1 MALDCSRQSEVM
13 HLHFLEFFEFFL
25 RTFSLGDDRVSDL
38 PMIFLSAQ
46 AGEEARSEG
55 EHSKKGKIYVLITI
69 NGNRI

>member
-1 MALDCSRQSEVM
+1 MALDYSRQSEVM

-25 RTFSLGDDRVSDL
+25 RTFSLGDDRLRDL

-55 EHSKKGKIYVLITI
+55 EQHSKRKSISLITI